1 MAKDAEH
8 PAMQQL
14 PIDLKGM
21 GLKLH
26 EAKGTGAVKA
36 LFFPFTVTPR
46 YTWLPKMIS
55 RDCDL
60 QPNTI

>member
-1 MAKDAEH
+1 MARDAEH

-36 LFFPFTVTPR
+36 LFFPVYRHPQI
-46 YTWLPKMIS
+46 YTASQNDIAGW
-55 RDCDL
+55 
-60 QPNTI
+60 